1 MKHSELICTLGK
13 REATDLKVVSRK
25 LHTST
30 TDTRK
35 LLRLRAK
42 PLTTV
47 ALIVHSGSAESETG
61 SLTKMGTLG
70 GSLPSDGDEV

>member
-1 MKHSELICTLGK
+1 MKQSELTCTLGK

-35 LLRLRAK
+35 LLRLRGK
-42 PLTTV
+42 PLTKA
-47 ALIVHSGSAESETG
+47 ALIVHSGSAELEAC
-61 SLTKMGTLG
+61 SLIQMGTLG
-70 GSLPSDGDEV
+70 GSLPPDGDEV